1 MKCFNQFAKVALL
14 VAVMC
19 FLGSCAASNTSGAGE
34 VDGSTTASSK
44 KGKRAKKEVYSPT
57 GEWAYDVET
66 PDGGSSGT
74 MTIQGGPGTYEVILK
89 TDQFGEIRIYDLEM
103 TGESMV
109 GKMDVAG
116 VTAEVEGDFD
126 GDSFS
131 GAVILGDEVYPLE
144 AVRTSKG

>member
-1 MKCFNQFAKVALL
+1 MKCFNQLTKLALL
-14 VAVMC
+14 VAVLC
-19 FLGSCAASNTSGAGE
+19 FLGSCAASNSSGATGA
-34 VDGSTTASSK
+34 DGSATVSSK
-44 KGKRAKKEVYSPT
+44 KGKKAKKEEYSPA

-74 MTIQGGPGTYEVILK
+74 MTVMGGPGTYEVTLK
-89 TDQFGEIRIYDLEM
+89 TDQFGEIRVYDLEM
-103 TGESMV
+103 TGESMT

-116 VTAEVEGDFD
+116 ITAEVEGEFD